1 MQTLTEKTEGA
12 TLIWEKT
19 DFQINTNIR
28 GTKYYMLIKKS
39 IHLQY
44 VTILNVYAPNNRTL
58 KYMKQKLTILIGETE
73 KSMNLVGEVNTHYW
87 KEQVGRK
94 SVRI

>member
-19 DFQINTNIR
+19 DFQISTNTS

-39 IHLQY
+39 IHLQ
-44 VTILNVYAPNNRTL
+44 
-58 KYMKQKLTILIGETE
+58 
-73 KSMNLVGEVNTHYW
+73 
-87 KEQVGRK
+87 
-94 SVRI
+94 